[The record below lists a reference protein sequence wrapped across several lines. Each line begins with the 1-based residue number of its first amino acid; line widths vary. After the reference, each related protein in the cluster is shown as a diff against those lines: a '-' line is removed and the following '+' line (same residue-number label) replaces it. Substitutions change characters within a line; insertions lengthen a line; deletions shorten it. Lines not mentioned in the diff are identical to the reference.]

1 VIAPAALTEL
11 RQIFGERL
19 QENQPLAKFTSARLG
34 GPADA
39 LITAESVDQLAET
52 VSALWAA
59 GAPFII
65 LGGGSN
71 LLVSDLGVRGV
82 VVLNRASKV
91 FFDEEK
97 PSVSAESGKNF
108 GSLARQAAR
117 KGYSGL
123 EWAAGIPGTVG
134 GAVVGNAG
142 AHGGDVAGNLELAE
156 VLHREQGR
164 TTWKVERFDY
174 GYRSSVL
181 KANTVPG
188 QPQTLPQAVVLGAT
202 FNLEVGDP
210 KAIQQ
215 VLEENLAFRRRT
227 QPPGASMGSM
237 FKNPPGDYAGRLIE
251 AAGLKGARFGSAGI
265 SELHANF
272 FINHGDARAEDVYRL
287 IQQARQAVKDQ
298 FGVLLELEIE
308 IVGEW
313 PQAAAA
319 LE

>member
-1 VIAPAALTEL
+1 ML
-11 RQIFGERL
+11 
-19 QENQPLAKFTSARLG
+19 
-34 GPADA
+34 
-39 LITAESVDQLAET
+39 
-52 VSALWAA
+52 
-59 GAPFII
+59 

-71 LLVSDLGVRGV
+71 MLVSDLGVRGV

-91 FFDEEK
+91 VFDAEK
-97 PSVSAESGKNF
+97 PSVWAESGKNF

-117 KGYSGL
+117 KGFSGL

-142 AHGGDVAGNLELAE
+142 AHGGDTAGNLELAE
-156 VLHREQGR
+156 VLHRDQGR
-164 TTWKVERFDY
+164 TTWKVERFNY

-181 KANTVPG
+181 KTNTASRQPLR
-188 QPQTLPQAVVLGAT
+188 QPQVVVLSAD

-210 KAIQQ
+210 EEIQQ
-215 VLEENLAFRRRT
+215 VLEDNLAFRRRT

-251 AAGLKGARFGSAGI
+251 AAGMKGARVGSAGI

-272 FINHGDARAEDVYRL
+272 FINHGGARAADVYSL
-287 IQQARQAVKDQ
+287 IQQARRTVKEQ
-298 FGVLLELEIE
+298 FGVTLELEIE

-313 PQAAAA
+313 PQTAGA